1 MEANSTIGPGIIWH
15 QDPATVSILVLT
27 VIAFLVP
34 MIYVYP
40 PFPPRESD
48 ALFETHYKVGLHPS
62 PAKPGLAG
70 AQQQD
75 PQQQQQQQQARPG
88 VPGRIQSLWIYPLK
102 SCRGIELDKSRVVP
116 AGLEFDRLYTLAQL
130 RSPFPVALD
139 APEADRAAHSW
150 HFVTQRQFPRLA
162 TVEVELWR
170 PDLVKCQRRG
180 FASGD
185 AFLIVRFP
193 WREAGWRGALAWVA
207 AKALRGRD
215 GRPEREVMLPVDFP
229 SAAEIEAKGYKYEQ
243 VKIWNDTVTALNMES
258 ELPEELQLYLGV
270 SNKLGLFRIDPSH
283 LREVYRGAPDRET
296 AGYQPVTGFQD
307 AVGGSGV
314 TSFLFFSSALLIF
327 PPRSRK
333 LTSLHCPVPSAPP
346 QPEQRS
352 GPRGQAGKG
361 REPVPVGRAPVPR
374 QHHNQRHPGVRGG
387 EVEGHP
393 VPARARH
400 AAGPGRLPRVVPHRP
415 VQAAQRGPG
424 PGRQARRRAR
434 QVPPP
439 PQERRRGRA
448 PQRLL
453 GDADD
458 AHLQEGRRPRPRDGE
473 HRGHRHVGQGLG
485 DGASQIRQAVRIG
498 CLAE

>member
-130 RSPFPVALD
+130 HSPFPVALD

-229 SAAEIEAKGYKYEQ
+229 SGAEIEAKGYKYEQ

-307 AVGGSGV
+307 AFPLHLLSLSSVQDLEDKLEKDENLSRLDARRFRANIINTVNG
-314 TSFLFFSSALLIF
+314 TPAYEEEKWKAIRFLPEPDTPLDPVDFHVSC
-327 PPRSRK
+327 RTVRCK
-333 LTSLHCPVPSAPP
+333 LPNVDQDL
-346 QPEQRS
+346 
-352 GPRGQAGKG
+352 
-361 REPVPVGRAPVPR
+361 
-374 QHHNQRHPGVRGG
+374 GVRHAVEPDKSLRRHRNVDEGAPLSGCLGMQMTPTFKKAGG
-387 EVEGHP
+387 
-393 VPARARH
+393 
-400 AAGPGRLPRVVPHRP
+400 RVLEMESTVAIGMSVKVLETGPHRY
-415 VQAAQRGPG
+415 VKQ
-424 PGRQARRRAR
+424 
-434 QVPPP
+434 
-439 PQERRRGRA
+439 
-448 PQRLL
+448 
-453 GDADD
+453 
-458 AHLQEGRRPRPRDGE
+458 
-473 HRGHRHVGQGLG
+473 
-485 DGASQIRQAVRIG
+485 
-498 CLAE
+498 